1 MSTLIRFS
9 AGRNKY
15 DNTPK
20 QLVVDDFDGLVEHME
35 TNRGRKKGSYTYA
48 VQWHLALTTIQS
60 NTNVTHIISWPTIL
74 SHARS
79 FRWT

>member
-35 TNRGRKKGSYTYA
+35 TNRGRKRGA
-48 VQWHLALTTIQS
+48 IRMRS
-60 NTNVTHIISWPTIL
+60 NGIWPSQRYSQIPT
-74 SHARS
+74 
-79 FRWT
+79 